1 MTSETKKLIS
11 NLKKEIDDL
20 RKLKVKFSK
29 LGGRPI
35 PPEQHKDIL
44 DELFVTGPF
53 KKCDAYGCE
62 RDGIYQFLSRNGN
75 LKAIYCEE
83 HKEIGERMRINP
95 KVGSKEHYKIT
106 KLKAQLQF
114 AEKLMKLRDKEEK
127 ERLKKLIEKI
137 KKDVEKLR
145 PRWEAREKGKKVKRI
160 GQEINIKEL
169 NKILNSA
176 LKKCQK

>member
-1 MTSETKKLIS
+1 MSETKKLIS
-11 NLKKEIDDL
+11 NLKKEIE
-20 RKLKVKFSK
+20 KLEKGCGKTNEN
-29 LGGRPI
+29 L
-35 PPEQHKDIL
+35 
-44 DELFVTGPF
+44 ELVMT
-53 KKCDAYGCE
+53 K
-62 RDGIYQFLSRNGN
+62 DGIFDIAKCGLDYDENKRL
-75 LKAIYCEE
+75 ICEE
-83 HKEIGERMRINP
+83 CRD
-95 KVGSKEHYKIT
+95 KII
-106 KLKAQLQF
+106 KKQAQLQF